1 MKYRIFIFRVQDE
14 FAVERRGLTECRRR
28 KGSLRPMRMSSSS
41 PSKIEGVPRQR
52 RGSMMSGGFKP
63 EHVGQFGFYME
74 AIDWHGDAEWA
85 EGMRYLFDD
94 AKEKIGDVQKAIA
107 CFMRG
112 AQLGN
117 ANCMRQ
123 LASCYESGCGVTQ
136 DLSKAREWRA
146 KALGII

>member
-1 MKYRIFIFRVQDE
+1 MGDMNWRESF
-14 FAVERRGLTECRRR
+14 
-28 KGSLRPMRMSSSS
+28 
-41 PSKIEGVPRQR
+41 VP
-52 RGSMMSGGFKP
+52 KEP
-63 EHVGQFGFYME
+63 
-74 AIDWHGDAEWA
+74 GDAEWA

-94 AKEKIGDVQKAIA
+94 ANEKIGDVQKAID

-123 LASCYESGCGVTQ
+123 LASCYESGCGVPQ
-136 DLSKAREWRA
+136 DFDKAREWRA

>member
-1 MKYRIFIFRVQDE
+1 MK
-14 FAVERRGLTECRRR
+14 RRLTDSRSRRHASPNKAGHWDGATEWPVGLR
-28 KGSLRPMRMSSSS
+28 
-41 PSKIEGVPRQR
+41 
-52 RGSMMSGGFKP
+52 
-63 EHVGQFGFYME
+63 H
-74 AIDWHGDAEWA
+74 
-85 EGMRYLFDD
+85 LFD
-94 AKEKIGDVQKAIA
+94 AANETIGDVQKAIV

-123 LASCYESGCGVTQ
+123 LASCYESGCGVPQ

>member
-1 MKYRIFIFRVQDE
+1 MGDTNW
-14 FAVERRGLTECRRR
+14 VENF
-28 KGSLRPMRMSSSS
+28 K
-41 PSKIEGVPRQR
+41 SKAP
-52 RGSMMSGGFKP
+52 
-63 EHVGQFGFYME
+63 
-74 AIDWHGDAEWA
+74 GDAEWA

-94 AKEKIGDVQKAIA
+94 TNENIRDVQKAID

-123 LASCYESGCGVTQ
+123 LASCYETGCGVPQ

>member
-1 MKYRIFIFRVQDE
+1 MGDMNWRESF
-14 FAVERRGLTECRRR
+14 
-28 KGSLRPMRMSSSS
+28 
-41 PSKIEGVPRQR
+41 VP
-52 RGSMMSGGFKP
+52 KEP
-63 EHVGQFGFYME
+63 
-74 AIDWHGDAEWA
+74 GDAEWA

-94 AKEKIGDVQKAIA
+94 ANEKIGDVQKAIDS
-107 CFMRG
+107 FMRG

-136 DLSKAREWRA
+136 DFDKAREWRA